1 MRNLRALRRNTWL
14 PTSELERMQLKAL
27 RKILKYAY
35 ENVAFYHRRFNAAKI
50 KPKDIQSIEDM
61 LRLPILT
68 KRDVQRNF
76 DSLVSR
82 NVRMEMCKKETTSG
96 TTGTPL
102 NIIAEKTASSI
113 TSANK
118 LRHQVENGSRLLR
131 DKYVLLLPV
140 KGLARAYAKRTYLGG
155 FLTRL
160 GLLRRRL
167 MDAQEPVEDI
177 MEKLVHFGP
186 DVIDSMPSFF
196 LLLMKEME
204 KGGQDIRPRRIFS
217 SGELLDARSRA
228 FINSAFKV
236 DVIDVYGCTEAG
248 NIAWECSE
256 HIGYHTNIDLIVP
269 EFVKDDAHVAVG
281 EAGKIVLTPLWNFAM
296 PLIRY
301 DIGDVGRQSSER
313 CPCGRGLPLMEVIEG
328 RYEDFI
334 VLPSGRMISPYVT
347 SRYFENVEGIDEYK
361 IIQQARNKIHIQL
374 VLREKHNEDIFLRLE
389 DTFKKELGEDLT
401 ISIGAVDSLP
411 KNGKFRHVVSNCC
424 PRELFS

>member
-14 PTSELERMQLKAL
+14 PTSELEKKQLKAL

-35 ENVAFYHRRFNAAKI
+35 ENVAFYHHRFNAAKI
-50 KPKDIQSIEDM
+50 KPEDIQSIEDM
-61 LRLPILT
+61 QKLPILT
-68 KRDVQRNF
+68 KRDVQRNL
-76 DSLVSR
+76 DSMVSK
-82 NVRMEMCKKETTSG
+82 NIRMEMCKKETTSG

-102 NIIAEKTASSI
+102 TFIAEKRASDI
-113 TSANK
+113 MSANK
-118 LRHQVENGSRLLR
+118 LRHQVENGSRLFR

-140 KGLARAYAKRTYLGG
+140 RGFSRERTYLGG
-155 FLTRL
+155 FLARL

-167 MDAQEPVEDI
+167 MDAQEPIEDV
-177 MEKLVHFGP
+177 MEKLLHFGP

-204 KGGQDIRPRRIFS
+204 KGRQEFRPRRIFA

-228 FINSAFKV
+228 FINSTFKV

-313 CPCGRGLPLMEVIEG
+313 CPCGRGLPLMEIIEG

-347 SRYFENVEGIDEYK
+347 SRYFENVEGIYEYK
-361 IIQQARNKIHIQL
+361 IIQQARNKINIQL
-374 VLREKHNEDIFLRLE
+374 VLREKHNKSIFLRLE
-389 DTFKKELGEDLT
+389 DTFKKELGEDMT
-401 ISIGAVDSLP
+401 ISIEAVDSLP
-411 KNGKFRHVVSNCC
+411 KNGKLRHVVSNCC